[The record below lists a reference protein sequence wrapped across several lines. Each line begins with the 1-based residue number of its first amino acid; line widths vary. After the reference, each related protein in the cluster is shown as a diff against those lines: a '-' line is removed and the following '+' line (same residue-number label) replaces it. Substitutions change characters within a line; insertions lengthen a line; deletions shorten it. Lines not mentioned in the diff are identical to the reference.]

1 MGRKK
6 LATILAGRH
15 YPDYFNTPRHPNV
28 HTILHGRIP
37 APFARY
43 WRPMEN
49 AAFWN
54 PFGAFDLVHTFN
66 KIPLWSNR
74 PWIVTFESILPRT
87 LGPKQEILRDILR
100 ERLLSPQCKGII
112 AISNY
117 AIRRTAAYLAGW
129 DRLPDLLAKVELI
142 PPNIHLSQERAE
154 YKGGPLSVVFI
165 GNDFAQKGGIVTLR
179 MANAAQAAGLPIHF
193 HLVSRMNYGPQ
204 VFVDYHDASAYDR
217 DLQTLSQLNV
227 TLHGALPNAAVLK
240 LIEEC
245 HFVLLPTLHDTYGYS
260 LLEGMSQGVPSI
272 ATATA
277 AIPEFVKDGENGF
290 LLPFETDDSTEW
302 IHLRKR
308 PLQWADLD
316 DAYSELAKAA
326 LERVTRVIEYP
337 ELWNRL
343 SAGAINHIRAHHDA
357 ETTGALLEQKYSD
370 ALDSEYRTR

>member
-1 MGRKK
+1 M
-6 LATILAGRH
+6 ATILAGRH
-15 YPDYFNTPRHPNV
+15 YPDYFNTPRRPQIHS
-28 HTILHGRIP
+28 ILHGRIP
-37 APFARY
+37 TPLGRF

-49 AAFWN
+49 VGFWS
-54 PFGAFDLVHTFN
+54 PFGKFDLVHTFN
-66 KIPLWSNR
+66 KIPLWSNK

-87 LGPKQEILRDILR
+87 LGPKQEIVRDILR
-100 ERLLSPQCKGII
+100 ERLLSPQCRGII

-129 DRLPDLLAKVELI
+129 ERLPELLSKIELI
-142 PPNIHLSQERAE
+142 PPNIQPLRQRAE
-154 YKGGPLSVVFI
+154 YKGRPLSVVFI

-179 MANAAQAAGLPIHF
+179 MAKAAQAAGLPIHF

-204 VFVDYHDASAYDR
+204 VFVDYHDASAYDE
-217 DLQTLSQLNV
+217 DLKILSQPNV
-227 TLHGALPNAAVLK
+227 TLHGGLPNAAVLK

-260 LLEGMSQGVPSI
+260 LLEGMSLGVPSI

-290 LLPFETDDSTEW
+290 LLPFETDDSAEW

-308 PLQWADLD
+308 PLQWDDLD
-316 DAYSELAKAA
+316 HAYSGLAHAA
-326 LERVTRVIEYP
+326 LDRLTRVIDDP

-343 SAGAINHIRAHHDA
+343 SAGAFNYIRAHHDA
-357 ETTGALLEQKYSD
+357 ATIGALLEKRYST
-370 ALDSEYRTR
+370 ALDSAHRTG